1 MAPHVGRKRR
11 KTSTGA
17 AQEASVIDILRANNV
32 APVPPSPPSP
42 DQRLEDA
49 LREETLA
56 AEIHS
61 YLDNADVARLQE
73 NSQSTCIA
81 SQFEDSAAGI
91 REVNA
96 SSGRVSSETC
106 QAQDGDHVQCGAEKV
121 IKEAGSNLCE
131 TALSSVTPAVP
142 EERQIQGVVFAE
154 DAQSDMNVTN
164 VPESVS
170 ETKTTIS
177 EFTTAD
183 ETHIRSPKDKPRTSE
198 ITDSGSWFPG
208 SPLDLDDPKQPLKWH
223 LIAKVLARLPADSM
237 RKLHKTLGNLTEL
250 GVAGGSCGIPIGTV
264 CSGSECP
271 MFVLNDLMM
280 LFQGCK
286 FHHCFSCENV
296 AEKRRWIT
304 TMFPVEKV
312 FRVSQPFGQKKRP

>member
-1 MAPHVGRKRR
+1 M
-11 KTSTGA
+11 
-17 AQEASVIDILRANNV
+17 
-32 APVPPSPPSP
+32 
-42 DQRLEDA
+42 
-49 LREETLA
+49 
-56 AEIHS
+56 
-61 YLDNADVARLQE
+61 
-73 NSQSTCIA
+73 
-81 SQFEDSAAGI
+81 
-91 REVNA
+91 
-96 SSGRVSSETC
+96 
-106 QAQDGDHVQCGAEKV
+106 
-121 IKEAGSNLCE
+121 
-131 TALSSVTPAVP
+131 
-142 EERQIQGVVFAE
+142 
-154 DAQSDMNVTN
+154 
-164 VPESVS
+164 
-170 ETKTTIS
+170 
-177 EFTTAD
+177 D

-237 RKLHKTLGNLTEL
+237 GKLHKTLGSLTKL
-250 GVAGGSCGIPIGTV
+250 GVAGGSCGIPIGTA

-312 FRVSQPFGQKKRP
+312 FASVNHLGKQKALNMRLIPATLSLVDPVFFLLAGFSCKSISPLNPRRKDFAACA